1 MAKRAVSVFVNQ
13 NINKANKSLF
23 WGCGLFTLPGFMK
36 LTASV
41 FLLSLTTFVAL
52 RADDAPVELP
62 RVTVSSPRVANQ
74 EPVGG
79 FAMPVSALRFE
90 PLVDVQARNLGEAQ
104 ADVTIRGGIFE
115 NTGFRI
121 GGVSLYDPQTGHY
134 FAEIPV
140 ASAMLAEPVVLTGVD
155 NALGG
160 FNANVGTVAYAWRPI
175 ATRGEFSLGRGDHD
189 YERQSFYQGYVS
201 PVKIAGRSLA
211 ADTEF
216 SHSMGDGTIA
226 FGDHR
231 FSRFNGRVQLA
242 GASGQ
247 TDLFVGYQT
256 KFFGWPNLYT
266 PFGVHE
272 TENLQTSLVA
282 LNHRE
287 NFGAE
292 DFVEVG
298 AFYRRNKDDYEY
310 SRETPGLYNPY
321 QHTTWARAV
330 SVSGR
335 NDLGFLSLNYS
346 AEVLS
351 DNLESTSLIYGP
363 HGIYTGYNT
372 RTYYKAGL
380 LPEKSWTVGAQ
391 SRLVVKAGVTFDDT
405 NRDGSAVSPAAEVS
419 LNNNL
424 SNGGVR
430 RYYFSYAKTTQVP
443 TYTAL
448 KSNPNAG
455 LFRGNPFLG
464 RESANNLELGWSQA
478 SGAWSFRSAVFYRHD
493 GALVDWTY
501 NSSIK
506 NAARSANA
514 VDIDTFGFEGVVT
527 YTNSRLKIV
536 LGYTFLNKQADYRGA
551 TVDAS
556 FYALNFAKDRLTA
569 AITVRLGG
577 GFELRMDNV
586 ARVQENNNQR
596 AIGGD
601 EALITSFGLYYLPPS
616 VQGLEVSLSAG
627 NLWKSNY
634 QEVPAVPA
642 AGRQLSAG
650 VTYRW

>member
-1 MAKRAVSVFVNQ
+1 
-13 NINKANKSLF
+13 
-23 WGCGLFTLPGFMK
+23 MK

-41 FLLSLTTFVAL
+41 FILLLTTLTLL
-52 RADDAPVELP
+52 RADDSPVELP
-62 RVTVSSPRVANQ
+62 RVTVYSPRIANQ
-74 EPVGG
+74 DPVGG
-79 FAMPVSALRFE
+79 FAMPVSALRYE
-90 PLVDVQARNLGEAQ
+90 PLVDLQARNQGEAQ

-155 NALGG
+155 NALDG

-175 ATRGEFSLGRGDHD
+175 STRGEISFGRGDHD
-189 YERQSFYQGYVS
+189 FERQSFYQGYVS

-216 SHSMGDGTIA
+216 SHSSGDGTIE
-226 FGDHR
+226 FGDNR
-231 FSRFNGRVQLA
+231 FSRVNGRVQLA
-242 GASGQ
+242 GATGQ
-247 TDLFVGYQT
+247 TDLFVGYQA

-287 NFGAE
+287 SFGAQ

-335 NDLGFLSLNYS
+335 NDLGFLTLNYS
-346 AEVLS
+346 AEVMS
-351 DNLESTSLIYGP
+351 DNIASTSLTFGKPNDNYKSR
-363 HGIYTGYNT
+363 N
-372 RTYYKAGL
+372 YYKAGL
-380 LPEKSWTVGAQ
+380 LPEKSWAVGAQ

-405 NRDGSAVSPAAEVS
+405 DRDGSAVSPAAEVA

-424 SNGGVR
+424 STGGVR
-430 RYYFSYAKTTQVP
+430 CYYFSYAKTTQVP

-455 LFRGNPFLG
+455 LFRGNPYLG
-464 RESANNLELGWSQA
+464 RESANNIELGWSQA
-478 SGAWSFRSAVFYRHD
+478 NGSWSFRSAVFYRRD

-506 NAARSANA
+506 NAARSANS
-514 VDIDTFGFEGVVT
+514 VDIDTFGFEGVAA
-527 YTNSRLKIV
+527 YTSKWLKIV
-536 LGYTFLNKQADYRGA
+536 LGYTWLDKNADYRSVP
-551 TVDAS
+551 VDAS
-556 FYALNFAKDRLTA
+556 FYALNFAKDRLTV

-601 EALITSFGLYYLPPS
+601 EALISSLGLFYLPQS
-616 VQGLEVSLSAG
+616 VPGLEVSLAAN
-627 NLWKSNY
+627 NLWNSNF

-642 AGRQLSAG
+642 SKRQLSAG

>member
-1 MAKRAVSVFVNQ
+1 
-13 NINKANKSLF
+13 
-23 WGCGLFTLPGFMK
+23 MK
-36 LTASV
+36 MTKIA
-41 FLLSLTTFVAL
+41 FLLCLPFALL

-62 RVTVSSPRVANQ
+62 RVTIYSPRVANQ

-104 ADVTIRGGIFE
+104 ADITIRGGIFE

-155 NALGG
+155 NALVG

-201 PVKIAGRSLA
+201 PLKIAGRSLA
-211 ADTEF
+211 ADTEY
-216 SHSMGDGTIA
+216 SHSMGDGTIP

-231 FSRFNGRVQLA
+231 FSRVNGRVQLA
-242 GASGQ
+242 GVSGQ
-247 TDLFVGYQT
+247 TDLFVGYQA

-272 TENLQTSLVA
+272 TENLQTTLVA

-287 NFGAE
+287 SFGGD
-292 DFVEVG
+292 DFVQLG

-310 SRETPGLYNPY
+310 SRETPGQFNPY

-330 SVSGR
+330 SLSGR
-335 NDLGFLSLNYS
+335 NDLGFLALNYS

-351 DNLESTSLIYGP
+351 DNLASTSLVYGSFKS
-363 HGIYTGYNT
+363 
-372 RTYYKAGL
+372 RTFYKAGL
-380 LPEKSWTVGAQ
+380 LPEKGWAVGAT
-391 SRLVVKAGVTFDDT
+391 RRIVAKAGLTFDDT
-405 NRDGSAVSPAAEVS
+405 NRDGWAISPVAELALVNNRGAAGVS
-419 LNNNL
+419 
-424 SNGGVR
+424 

-448 KSNPNAG
+448 KSSPTGG
-455 LFRGNPFLG
+455 LFRGNANLE
-464 RESANNLELGWSQA
+464 REQAHNVELGWSLA
-478 SGAWSFRSAVFYRHD
+478 RGAWSARSAVFYRRD
-493 GALVDWTY
+493 EALVDWTY
-501 NSSIK
+501 SYVSPS
-506 NAARSANA
+506 ARSANA
-514 VDIDTFGFEGVVT
+514 VDIDTFGFEGVLT

-536 LGYTFLNKQADYRGA
+536 LGYTFLDKEAKYGSQLVA
-551 TVDAS
+551 AS
-556 FYALNFAKDRLTA
+556 FYALNYAKNRLTVA
-569 AITVRLGG
+569 VVARLGG

-586 ARVQENNNQR
+586 ARVQENNLLR
-596 AIGGD
+596 KIGGD
-601 EALITSFGLYYLPPS
+601 EALISSLGLYYLPPS
-616 VQGLEVSLSAG
+616 VRGLEVSLSAG